1 LRLFIQ
7 VIEYLKVRVVTSQ
20 DLALDEVLVLVNVP
34 KLDLKDPMVF
44 IKQDDVVVYLLLH
57 VLLDEMVIH

>member
-7 VIEYLKVRVVTSQ
+7 VIEDLKVRVVTSQ

-34 KLDLKDPMVF
+34 ELDLKDPMVF
-44 IKQDDVVVYLLLH
+44 IKQDYVVVHFLLH